1 MDERE
6 PPIMDEL
13 WVTLEGLETYNISN
27 YGRIVNDRTGKEV
40 KNWIDAEGHLRAR
53 IYRRGKRYSI
63 YVHLLV
69 ARTFFLRYRSGVG
82 VGFINGRKADCSVAN
97 LTLITPGPEA

>member
-1 MDERE
+1 MKK
-6 PPIMDEL
+6 PPVMDEL

-40 KNWIDAEGHLRAR
+40 HTWIDPEGHLRAR
-53 IYRRGKRYSI
+53 IYRKGRRHNI

-69 ARTFFLRYRSGVG
+69 ARTFFLRYRAGVG
-82 VGFINGRKADCSVAN
+82 VGFINGQQSDCSVAN
-97 LTLITPGPEA
+97 LTLLTPAPLGS